1 MDRNAGTGHCDSPV
15 QGMHIASNRHLATD
29 LRPPPSGWP
38 ALRRL
43 ARPRATRPRRTRNK
57 GGANKGGANK
67 GGANPK
73 NVSDTTDQA
82 PALVATTSDVSRT
95 M

>member
-57 GGANKGGANK
+57 GGAN
-67 GGANPK
+67 PK